1 MDNKY
6 FDYICNKIYEN
17 IKNKGFSK
25 EAKENQ
31 VDFFSDIISY
41 KVEHDINK
49 KRINLLKSSGKY
61 NEKSY
66 IVVSEWMM
74 NEEDFTQKDA
84 DMICEDFTET
94 IVGIEKKIKVQVK
107 SKTSN
112 DDGNVDTIFM
122 ANRMVNIFPELKREL
137 VIERECY
144 DSFRAVNFIRNNV
157 LPKIKLLLE
166 KDKSKTKKL
175 FKQLSDLYNTGNMDV
190 RSIITIVILNSLD
203 EEKVMNLSKDS
214 MSDELKN
221 AWKAALKFKGKKVK
235 PEKLKK
241 QSTFISKTLSSMN

>member
-6 FDYICNKIYEN
+6 FDYVCDKIYES
-17 IKNKGFSK
+17 IKAKGFSK
-25 EAKENQ
+25 KSSENQ
-31 VDFFSDIISY
+31 VDFFSDNISY
-41 KVEHDINK
+41 RIKYDVNRG
-49 KRINLLKSSGKY
+49 RINLLKSSEKSGD
-61 NEKSY
+61 KSY
-66 IVVSEWMM
+66 INISEWMM

-122 ANRMVNIFPELKREL
+122 ANRMVSMFPELRREL
-137 VIERECY
+137 TVERECY

-157 LPKIKLLLE
+157 VVKIKSLLE
-166 KDKSKTKKL
+166 KNDKSKSKKF
-175 FKQLSDLYNTGNMDV
+175 FKQISDLYNTGNMDV

-203 EEKVMNLSKDS
+203 EEKVM
-214 MSDELKN
+214 
-221 AWKAALKFKGKKVK
+221 
-235 PEKLKK
+235 EK
-241 QSTFISKTLSSMN
+241 IGRAHV